1 MAPLHTLPQAPQA
14 LAVVRSASQ
23 PLLGLPSQSPKPPVQ
38 AGAHTLL
45 LALHEVVPWEFEHT
59 SPQAEQFVG
68 VPSGV
73 SQPFAV
79 LPSQLAKPAL
89 QLANVHVPVLH
100 DAVAFGSEQGVL
112 QSPQS
117 VSVRMLRSQPLSA
130 FESQLLKPA
139 LHDGEHVYEP
149 ADPVHAL
156 VPFCATHASPHE
168 PQLLLVPSCVSQP
181 ALALQSAKPALQP
194 VSTQAPDVQE
204 ALPCGALHG
213 VPQAPQ
219 SVSVFSGVSQ
229 PLSGLASQ
237 LA

>member
-1 MAPLHTLPQAPQA
+1 LHTLPQTPQA

-38 AGAHTLL
+38 TGAQTLL
-45 LALHEVVPWEFEHT
+45 LALQDVVPCEFEHT
-59 SPQAEQFVG
+59 SPHAEQFVD

-89 QLANVHVPVLH
+89 QLANVQVPLAH
-100 DAVAFGSEQGVL
+100 DAVAFGSEHGVL

-117 VSVRMLRSQPLSA
+117 VSVRMLRSQPLSG

-139 LHDGEHVYEP
+139 LHEGEHTYEP
-149 ADPVHAL
+149 TDPVHVL
-156 VPFCATHASPHE
+156 LPFCATQASPQE
-168 PQLLLVPSCVSQP
+168 AQLLFVPSCVSQP
-181 ALALQSAKPALQP
+181 ALALQSAKPAPQP

-213 VPQAPQ
+213 TPQAPQ
-219 SVSVFSGVSQ
+219 SVSVLSGVSQ
-229 PLSGLASQ
+229 PLSGFASQ